1 MFQNNLK
8 QYKCFTFLFDNHLLP
23 MLEVNGGKEE
33 HSLSYKHIQLKL
45 TVVTQLSSGLGS
57 DIKDQGLLG
66 RIVC

>member
-1 MFQNNLK
+1 
-8 QYKCFTFLFDNHLLP
+8 

-45 TVVTQLSSGLGS
+45 TVVTQLSSGLGF